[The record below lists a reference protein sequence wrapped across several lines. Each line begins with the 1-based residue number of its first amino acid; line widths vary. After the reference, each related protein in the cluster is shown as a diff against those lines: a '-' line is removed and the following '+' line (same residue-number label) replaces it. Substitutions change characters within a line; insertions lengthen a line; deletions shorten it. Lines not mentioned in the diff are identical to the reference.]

1 MSQITHKLTQLPP
14 KTGVYLM
21 KGADNV
27 VLYIGKANSLRDR
40 VRSYFTGSKPHALTA
55 LMLPYV
61 RDIDFF
67 ITSNEV
73 EALILE
79 NNLIKKYQPLYN
91 IRLKDDKGYPYLRV
105 TTNSPFPA
113 LKVVN
118 RISEDGAH
126 YLGPFVKSH
135 ALRKTVKD
143 LTKVFPVRTCDLDL
157 KPSGNNHRVCLD
169 YHIGRC
175 GGPCADFVT
184 PEEYEKIVKDVMRF
198 FNGNTTFVIKSLV
211 EKMETAVARL
221 DFENAAKYRDQ
232 ITTIQ
237 QAINPQNV
245 EDPMAED
252 EDILGIAQSGK
263 RMCVILMLV
272 RDGSLVDRETYF
284 LSNIITHS
292 ESWLSESL
300 TAFIQQHY
308 SEAAFIPKFIIL
320 PTEIDSLD
328 TIQDWLTV
336 RRNQLTKGKLTSQ
349 VKLQVPKRGRK
360 RQLINL
366 AQKNAQLILEKK
378 DVTVVDEQSRLSD
391 KIDLLGDLQELLN
404 LPKTPKRI
412 EGFDISNLGDQ
423 LPVASMVVAIEGQPK
438 YSEYR
443 RFRIKTVKGQ
453 NDVKMMQE
461 VIRRRFNESFR
472 GHNLPDLILIDGGKG
487 QLNAACQV
495 LDELELANLPI
506 IGLAKKNEHIFI
518 PNRSMP
524 IVLRHNNP
532 TLHLIQRL
540 RNEAHR
546 FALNYHRKLRR
557 LALKKSVLT
566 QIPMVGEKRKQALL
580 SHFGSIEQIRK
591 ASIDDLLSISQIDLK
606 VAENIY
612 HYFRE
617 PRA

>member
-1 MSQITHKLTQLPP
+1 M
-14 KTGVYLM
+14 
-21 KGADNV
+21 
-27 VLYIGKANSLRDR
+27 
-40 VRSYFTGSKPHALTA
+40 
-55 LMLPYV
+55 
-61 RDIDFF
+61 
-67 ITSNEV
+67 
-73 EALILE
+73 
-79 NNLIKKYQPLYN
+79 
-91 IRLKDDKGYPYLRV
+91 KDDKGYPYLRV

-143 LTKVFPVRTCDLDL
+143 LTKIFPVRTCDLDL

-175 GGPCADFVT
+175 GGPCADLVM
-184 PEEYEKIVKDVMRF
+184 PEEYEKVVKNMMRF
-198 FNGNTTFVIKSLV
+198 FNGNTTSVIKSLV
-211 EKMETAVARL
+211 QKMETAVAHL

-320 PTEIDSLD
+320 PTEIDSFD
-328 TIQDWLTV
+328 TVQEWLTV
-336 RRNQLTKGKLTSQ
+336 RRNQLTEGKLTSK

-360 RQLINL
+360 QQLISL

-378 DVTVVDEQSRLSD
+378 DATVVDGQPRLSD
-391 KIDLLGDLQELLN
+391 
-404 LPKTPKRI
+404 
-412 EGFDISNLGDQ
+412 
-423 LPVASMVVAIEGQPK
+423 
-438 YSEYR
+438 
-443 RFRIKTVKGQ
+443 
-453 NDVKMMQE
+453 
-461 VIRRRFNESFR
+461 
-472 GHNLPDLILIDGGKG
+472 
-487 QLNAACQV
+487 
-495 LDELELANLPI
+495 
-506 IGLAKKNEHIFI
+506 
-518 PNRSMP
+518 
-524 IVLRHNNP
+524 
-532 TLHLIQRL
+532 
-540 RNEAHR
+540 
-546 FALNYHRKLRR
+546 
-557 LALKKSVLT
+557 
-566 QIPMVGEKRKQALL
+566 
-580 SHFGSIEQIRK
+580 
-591 ASIDDLLSISQIDLK
+591 
-606 VAENIY
+606 
-612 HYFRE
+612 
-617 PRA
+617 